1 MWPDSRQT
9 PNLVTFTEEIHLEN
23 VTFCAVLSTL
33 LNPSLVNI
41 HILYPLKTTENIWFS
56 GVFRRYKME
65 TLLRN
70 WFKAFENITVKVKFW
85 LNRLALRSH
94 KIFQLQRHKVK
105 NTNNNTVL
113 SVSVYFRLNTENTN
127 IDQEMIME
135 PIVLILWK
143 ISMNIQL

>member
-1 MWPDSRQT
+1 MWPDPRQT

-23 VTFCAVLSTL
+23 ATFCAVLSTL

-41 HILYPLKTTENIWFS
+41 HISNPLKTTENIWFS